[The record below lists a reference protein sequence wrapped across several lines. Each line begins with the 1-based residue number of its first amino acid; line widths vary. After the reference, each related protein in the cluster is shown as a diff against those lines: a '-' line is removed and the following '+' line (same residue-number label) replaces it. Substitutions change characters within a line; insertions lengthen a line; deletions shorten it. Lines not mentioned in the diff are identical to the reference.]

1 MTITAIIESTLI
13 QFGIGI
19 CTIDFICLWLF
30 FTTTFLQEEQKP
42 IFNTWQYSQLSCLR
56 KAVRQCKS

>member
-1 MTITAIIESTLI
+1 MTITAIIVSTLI

-42 IFNTWQYSQLSCLR
+42 IFNTWQYSQL
-56 KAVRQCKS
+56 